1 MTDPIDPRD
10 VLADAAMGILREHGP
25 LTAEDWGQLLAD
37 AGHGPVVEMTQLVEL
52 LDDEDLGY
60 LPDGRTVALESLL
73 EGRVFTHRL
82 TETEVAAGI
91 LDANP
96 DLAALTV
103 FILDSDQERAGQ
115 FRVVFADAD
124 EPTFADRGVE
134 DPHFPYSE
142 GLLLER
148 DALSSYTAGD
158 LVALAVRDGLV
169 ELTPADSVETPDLSV
184 GLGRILGEEGA
195 DNLDAVVWQLMADD
209 QELFTA
215 PTAPIGE
222 LIEAAGFERDGDYVA
237 VRGFDFEAHHLATHI
252 GMVAREHELHPDE
265 AAAVVAFLAL
275 VGQTRDV
282 AQEGTD
288 PGSWAREHVSVEP
301 GRYAGLADPV
311 AAAAALELVAGFS
324 DRPDALYAA
333 SVALVEAGP
342 RRAKASAHW
351 LSGNAADRLGDIVA
365 AEAHFEDAASQDDC
379 APAVFALAQ
388 LASDR
393 GDAVRGLSLL
403 NRIEGGDAEPL
414 YALLQQYAPAEHPG
428 LGRNDRC
435 WCGSGKKYKACHLGK
450 VDNSLDDRALW
461 LYRKAEWFALS
472 PELFDLTYDLAE
484 VRAAHWDDEDAVG
497 RAFQDPL
504 ALDVA
509 LFECGVF
516 ALYLARRGALLP
528 ADEFE
533 LAQRWLEAKRSV
545 FEVIA
550 ARPAEGLTL
559 RDERTGDVVE
569 VLERTGSQQLAAGDF
584 ICARVVPAGGA
595 TQIFG
600 GIEPVASGSRA
611 ELMALLDA
619 DDTDPAELVELLSE
633 RFAAH

>member
-10 VLADAAMGILREHGP
+10 VIADAAMSILREQGP
-25 LTAEDWGQLLAD
+25 LTAQDWGQLLAD
-37 AGHGPVVEMTQLVEL
+37 AGHGPVAEMVQLVEL
-52 LDDEDLGY
+52 LDDEDVGY
-60 LPDGRTVALESLL
+60 LPDGRTVALDSLL

-82 TETEVAAGI
+82 TETEIAAGI

-96 DLAALTV
+96 DLTPLTV
-103 FILDSDQERAGQ
+103 YVLDSDQERAGQ

-124 EPTFADRGVE
+124 EPTFADRGVD
-134 DPHFPYSE
+134 DPNFPYGE
-142 GLLLER
+142 GLLLAA
-148 DALSSYTAGD
+148 DALSSYAAGD
-158 LVALAVRDGLV
+158 LVGLAVRGGQV
-169 ELTPADSVETPDLSV
+169 ELERVDAVEAADVSA
-184 GLGRILGEEGA
+184 GLGRILGDEGA
-195 DNLDAVVWQLMADD
+195 DNLDAVVWQLAADD
-209 QELFTA
+209 PALFTRPAA
-215 PTAPIGE
+215 PLGE

-265 AAAVVAFLAL
+265 ASAVVAFLAL

-282 AQEGTD
+282 AHDGTD
-288 PGSWAREHVSVEP
+288 PGSWAREHVSSEP
-301 GRYAGLADPV
+301 DRYAGLADPV

-333 SVALVEAGP
+333 SVALVETGP
-342 RRAKASAHW
+342 RRARASAHW
-351 LSGNAADRLGDIVA
+351 LAGNAADRLGDVVA
-365 AEAHFEDAASQDDC
+365 AEAHFEDAAALDDGC

-403 NRIEGGDAEPL
+403 GRIEGGDAEPL
-414 YALLQQYAPAEHPG
+414 YAVLQRYVPTEHPG

-435 WCGSGKKYKACHLGK
+435 WCGSGRKYKACHLGK
-450 VDNSLDDRALW
+450 VDNSLDDRARW

-472 PELFDLTYDLAE
+472 PELFDVTYDLAE
-484 VRAAHWDDEDAVG
+484 VRAAHWDGEDAVG

-516 ALYLARRGALLP
+516 ALYLARRGSLLP

-533 LAQRWLEAKRSV
+533 LAQRWSEAKRSV

-550 ARPAEGLTL
+550 VRPQDGLTL
-559 RDERTGDVVE
+559 RDERTGEVVE
-569 VLERTGSQQLAAGDF
+569 VLERSGSAQLAPGDF
-584 ICARVVPAGGA
+584 VCARVVPAGST

-600 GIEPVASGSRA
+600 GIEPVAPSSRA
-611 ELMALLDA
+611 ELLALLDA
-619 DDTDPAELVELLSE
+619 EDADPAELVEFLSE
-633 RFAAH
+633 RFA